1 MNLRMFNIYYPVRNI
16 ALFLIEIIL
25 IFFAILTA
33 SIVKLSLL
41 QGRSFSLWEVFP
53 KILLVTIVCV
63 LSLYYHDFY
72 NFDNLSQERKMKELV
87 LRALQTVGVASLAL
101 AFIYAIFPSWIVAK
115 TVVML
120 SMLFVISLVLAMRLL
135 YYWALQKNK
144 LTERVLV
151 LGVND
156 FALNIID
163 EIETKP
169 DKGFR
174 VVGILKD
181 GQCSD
186 FSINGIPV
194 LGEVDDVL
202 EVTKKIPCDRIVVS
216 MLDQRRKLPLPRL
229 LELKLTGKKI
239 NDGVEFYEHLTGK
252 IMVGRLRPSYFI
264 FSNGFK
270 INKTRQLMKRT
281 VDIVCSLL
289 GLALSLPISVLIVI
303 AIKLDT
309 KGPVLYR
316 QERVGHGGKIFT
328 LYKFRSMH
336 ADAEK
341 DQPIWAEVNDIRVTR
356 VGRFIR
362 KMRFDEIP
370 QMFNVLKG
378 DMSFVG
384 PRPERTYFVNQLK
397 EKIPYYIQRHA
408 VKPGITGWAQIK
420 YRYGASTEDALE
432 KLKYDLYYAKNM
444 SPLLDL
450 TIIFETT
457 KSFLLGAR

>member
-1 MNLRMFNIYYPVRNI
+1 MNLRVFNIYYPVRNI
-16 ALFLIEIIL
+16 AFFLIEIFL
-25 IFFAILTA
+25 IFFATLIA
-33 SIVKLSLL
+33 SIVKLCVL
-41 QGRSFSLWEVFP
+41 QGRSFSLWEMFP

-72 NFDNLSQERKMKELV
+72 NFDNLSQERRMKVLV

-120 SMLFVISLVLAMRLL
+120 SMLLVISLVLSMRLL
-135 YYWALQKNK
+135 YYWALQENK

-151 LGVND
+151 LGAND
-156 FALNIID
+156 FALNIIH
-163 EIETKP
+163 EMETKP
-169 DKGFR
+169 YKGFK
-174 VVGILKD
+174 VIGILKD
-181 GQCSD
+181 RQCSD
-186 FSINGIPV
+186 FSINGIPI
-194 LGEVDDVL
+194 LGEVNDVL

-216 MLDQRRKLPLPRL
+216 MIDQRKKLPLLRL
-229 LELKLTGKKI
+229 MELKISGKKI

-270 INKTRQLMKRT
+270 INKTRQLIKRS

-289 GLALSLPISVLIVI
+289 GLTLSLPISMLTAI

-309 KGPVLYR
+309 KGPVIYR
-316 QERVGHGGKIFT
+316 QERVGQGGKLFI
-328 LYKFRSMH
+328 LYKFRSMQV
-336 ADAEK
+336 DAEK
-341 DQPIWAEVNDIRVTR
+341 DKPVWAGIDDTRVTR

-362 KMRFDEIP
+362 KMRFDEIL

-384 PRPERTYFVNQLK
+384 PRPERTYFVDQLK

-432 KLKYDLYYAKNM
+432 KLNYDLYYAKNM

-450 TIIFETT
+450 NIIFETT
-457 KSFLLGAR
+457 KNFLLGSR